1 MAARYLVAV
10 ALTASIAMAALAC
23 DASEDGDGAAAPASA
38 SGALATVDVGG
49 VLAAVEVIER
59 ADLHDQNRV
68 LALPETTA
76 VHPAWLGQ
84 ALRAR
89 TATAIVDWPAEVQDR
104 VDAFLEALDP
114 YIAALEADDLQAA
127 RATVKEAH
135 NAYHAL
141 TGRAFEVLAEMAGLA
156 GDSGGDHHH

>member
-1 MAARYLVAV
+1 MVGRSLVALALAAAVAV
-10 ALTASIAMAALAC
+10 ATLAC
-23 DASEDGDGAAAPASA
+23 DASENDGGPGAT
-38 SGALATVDVGG
+38 ATVDAGG

-89 TATAIVDWPAEVQDR
+89 TATAIVDWPAGVRDR
-104 VDAFLEALDP
+104 ADAFLAALEP

-141 TGRAFEVLAEMAGLA
+141 TGRAFEVLAELAGLA
-156 GDSGGDHHH
+156 GDPGGDHHH

>member
-1 MAARYLVAV
+1 MSGRPLAAAALIVAV
-10 ALTASIAMAALAC
+10 ATAALAC
-23 DASEDGDGAAAPASA
+23 DPSENDGGSEAPAPGMA
-38 SGALATVDVGG
+38 ATVDVAG

-68 LALPETTA
+68 LSLPETTA

-89 TATAIVDWPAEVQDR
+89 TAAAIVDWPAGVQDR
-104 VDAFLEALDP
+104 VDAFLAALEP
-114 YIAALEADDLQAA
+114 YIAALEADDLAAA

>member
-10 ALTASIAMAALAC
+10 ALTASIATAALGC
-23 DASEDGDGAAAPASA
+23 DASEDGDGAAAPGAA
-38 SGALATVDVGG
+38 SGALATVGVGG

-59 ADLHDQNRV
+59 ADFHDQNRV

-104 VDAFLEALDP
+104 VDAFLEALEP

>member
-1 MAARYLVAV
+1 MARRSLVPAALAV
-10 ALTASIAMAALAC
+10 AIAVAALAC
-23 DASEDGDGAAAPASA
+23 DASENEGGSGAPAS
-38 SGALATVDVGG
+38 GAPATVDVGG

-89 TATAIVDWPAEVQDR
+89 TATAIVDWPAGVQDR
-104 VDAFLEALDP
+104 ADAFLAALEP
-114 YIAALEADDLQAA
+114 YIAALEADDLPAA

-141 TGRAFEVLAEMAGLA
+141 TGRAFEVLAELAGLA